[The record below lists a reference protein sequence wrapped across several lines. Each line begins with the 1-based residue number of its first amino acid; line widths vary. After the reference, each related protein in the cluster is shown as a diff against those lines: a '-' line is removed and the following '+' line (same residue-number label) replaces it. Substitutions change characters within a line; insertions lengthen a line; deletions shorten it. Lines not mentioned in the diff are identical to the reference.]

1 MGCRIQNRRAVK
13 YNVGVA
19 CLASRC
25 LGDLFC
31 LDPAAVEFACSPR
44 RRPPTERKASLDPFV
59 GCPQAEQETRHGDS
73 KLSGRPLDIEPKGRE
88 GLRSEP
94 SASQHR
100 IPLPLCPPPPSR
112 RWWRELLTQALHC
125 GVEVDPEPI
134 GGRCQCSW
142 VQSESGGKG
151 KGQTSSFH
159 RLNSTRA
166 ILRASCRHFAP
177 LRRRPTACQ
186 RQSGGPPVHIVP
198 PPPQLRASS
207 THHPARTDRPSNL
220 ENQAPRRFE
229 TASLGSTSG
238 SCVSRTNPA
247 PARKKRIVVD
257 ADRIEHTRVPDPP
270 PRS

>member
-1 MGCRIQNRRAVK
+1 MGCRIQDRRAVK

-25 LGDLFC
+25 LGDLFVSTPPLSSSLVPLVVDHPPSEKPLLIRL
-31 LDPAAVEFACSPR
+31 LDA
-44 RRPPTERKASLDPFV
+44 L
-59 GCPQAEQETRHGDS
+59 
-73 KLSGRPLDIEPKGRE
+73 KLSKRQDTVIRSCLTARSTLSQKDVRGFGRNHRH
-88 GLRSEP
+88 RSIGSLCP
-94 SASQHR
+94 SA
-100 IPLPLCPPPPSR
+100 PLPPPPSR

-198 PPPQLRASS
+198 PPP
-207 THHPARTDRPSNL
+207 PAPGFQHTPPSTDRPTEQFGEPGTETIRDGITWVDFRILCLPYQSS
-220 ENQAPRRFE
+220 PREKEAHCCR
-229 TASLGSTSG
+229 
-238 SCVSRTNPA
+238 R
-247 PARKKRIVVD
+247 RRD
-257 ADRIEHTRVPDPP
+257 
-270 PRS
+270 